1 MTGLAT
7 TVLSGDAAFLVAT
20 QAELLTNHNGCDVYK
35 LKTPDLRV
43 GVYESATRRLV
54 IFDAAALVA
63 LALSEVTDVPQTGF
77 RPISLDEGEARIEYL
92 HPVAAADPP
101 SRL

>member
-7 TVLSGDAAFLVAT
+7 TVLSGDAAFLVVA
-20 QAELLTNHNGCDVYK
+20 QANLMTSHNGCDIYQ
-35 LKTPDLRV
+35 LKTPDLRIA
-43 GVYESATRRLV
+43 VYESATRRLV

-63 LALSEVTDVPQTGF
+63 LAISEVTDVPQTGF
-77 RPISLDEGEARIEYL
+77 GPISAEDGRRIEYL
-92 HPVAAADPP
+92 HQVTATDPP